1 MDGSDDILAYVA
13 FLAAGL
19 CDAQEFTPSTWTEVL
34 TPYMTN
40 LFPSKAVANDET
52 LEKFHLAAEKAT
64 VGIDDTNSIKNNYGL
79 FFGFPNRPST
89 SCKICTRCIFCISPM
104 FC

>member
-34 TPYMTN
+34 PPYMTN

-64 VGIDDTNSIKNNYGL
+64 VGIDDNESYGDADDEGFEEVCNLRFKYVQNRSPEFSL
-79 FFGFPNRPST
+79 FL
-89 SCKICTRCIFCISPM
+89 
-104 FC
+104 

>member
-19 CDAQEFTPSTWTEVL
+19 CDAQEFTPLTWTEVL

-40 LFPSKAVANDET
+40 LFPSKAVANNET

-64 VGIDDTNSIKNNYGL
+64 VGIDDMNSIKNKVKLQFSYL
-79 FFGFPNRPST
+79 LL
-89 SCKICTRCIFCISPM
+89 I
-104 FC
+104 